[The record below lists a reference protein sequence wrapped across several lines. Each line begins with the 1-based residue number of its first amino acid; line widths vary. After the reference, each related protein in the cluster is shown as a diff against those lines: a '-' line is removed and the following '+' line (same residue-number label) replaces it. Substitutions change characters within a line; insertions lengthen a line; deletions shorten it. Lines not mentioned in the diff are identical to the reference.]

1 MSIRPLLTLI
11 GIFPTASPAVDP
23 SPDPVEAEYAR
34 LQGEWRC
41 ESAER
46 VKGKDALLKGVLDE
60 WVKHCRV
67 EIKGREATATIL
79 MAGDGRKD
87 LMAFRVALAI
97 DPAKDPK
104 AVDLTGPK
112 VVSLTPF
119 DPKGP
124 TRVYPTPVELKDER
138 PPRGI
143 YRLDGNT
150 LQFGMLGGRRE
161 EGRPR
166 SFDFAAE
173 PGVVVF
179 TLKRSPQK

>member
-1 MSIRPLLTLI
+1 MSIRLLLTLI
-11 GIFPTASPAVDP
+11 GIFPAATLADDP
-23 SPDPVEAEYAR
+23 KPDPVETEFGR
-34 LQGEWRC
+34 LQGECRC
-41 ESAER
+41 APVETA
-46 VKGKDALLKGVLDE
+46 KGKDPFLKGVLDE

-79 MAGDGRKD
+79 MTGGGEKNLVD
-87 LMAFRVALAI
+87 FRVTLVI

-104 AVDLTGPK
+104 TVDLTDPK
-112 VVSLTPF
+112 MVGLAPL

-124 TRVYPTPVELKDER
+124 RRVPPAPVELKDEK

-143 YRLDGNT
+143 YRLDGDT
-150 LQFGMLGGRRE
+150 LKFGMLGDRR

-166 SFDFAAE
+166 SFDFATE

-179 TLKRSPQK
+179 TLKRSPKK